1 MYKKY
6 LTKFVIYNKLCYNK
20 ITKKKCLFHKYFNTR
35 EVDMEMD
42 LKDLVNSVNRESEY
56 SFSQPV
62 EQNTVLRRR

>member
-1 MYKKY
+1 M
-6 LTKFVIYNKLCYNK
+6 
-20 ITKKKCLFHKYFNTR
+20 FHKYFNIR
-35 EVDMEMD
+35 DVNMEMD